1 MMLLDRTNQ
10 PKVRDIEHL
19 AVQMPRRSVMPN
31 GVLLNVLDSGDNE
44 VVRIDL
50 LMEGGRW
57 QQSQPLQALFTN
69 RMLREGTLRYGALE
83 IAEKLDYYGAWL
95 ELSSA
100 SEYAYITLYS
110 LNKYLPH
117 TLEILESIV
126 KEPVF
131 PEKELGIIIDN
142 NIQQFMVN
150 SSKVDFLAHRALMK
164 AVYGEAH
171 PCGRL
176 VQKEDYNRINPAVL
190 RKFYDRHYHSRNCTI
205 YVSGKVSDDCVRR
218 IEDLFGREAF
228 GKDFRKPERRDFI
241 PVSSA
246 DKRIFVEYADAMQS
260 AVRMGMLSLER
271 NHPDYL
277 KTRVMVTLFGG
288 YFGSRLM
295 SNIRE
300 EKGYTYGISAG
311 IVPYPGKGMLVVNTE
326 TANEFAE
333 PLIREVY
340 HEIDCLQNDLVPE
353 EELSMVKNYML
364 GEMCRSYESAF
375 SLADAWMFVQVSGFG
390 DTHFEDALNAVK
402 DITPEEIREL
412 AGRHLCKEK
421 LKEVIAG
428 KKIS

>member
-1 MMLLDRTNQ
+1 MILLDRTNQ

-110 LNKYLPH
+110 LNKYLPQ

-190 RKFYDRHYHSRNCTI
+190 REFYDRHYHSRNCTI

-228 GKDFRKPERRDFI
+228 GKDFANRKGE
-241 PVSSA
+241 
-246 DKRIFVEYADAMQS
+246 
-260 AVRMGMLSLER
+260 
-271 NHPDYL
+271 
-277 KTRVMVTLFGG
+277 TLFRFLPQTNG
-288 YFGSRLM
+288 FLWNMRM
-295 SNIRE
+295 PCRARCAWVCFPW
-300 EKGYTYGISAG
+300 SA
-311 IVPYPGKGMLVVNTE
+311 IIP
-326 TANEFAE
+326 
-333 PLIREVY
+333 I
-340 HEIDCLQNDLVPE
+340 I
-353 EELSMVKNYML
+353 
-364 GEMCRSYESAF
+364 
-375 SLADAWMFVQVSGFG
+375 
-390 DTHFEDALNAVK
+390 
-402 DITPEEIREL
+402 
-412 AGRHLCKEK
+412 
-421 LKEVIAG
+421 
-428 KKIS
+428 